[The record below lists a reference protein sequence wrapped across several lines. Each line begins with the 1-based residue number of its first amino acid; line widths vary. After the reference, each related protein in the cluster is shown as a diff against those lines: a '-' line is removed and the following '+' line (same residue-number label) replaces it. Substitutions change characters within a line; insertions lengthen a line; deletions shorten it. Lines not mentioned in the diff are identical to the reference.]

1 MVWEIRWPGLDLPSC
16 RCPSGR
22 GELPGERFSEKI
34 LQSQG
39 RGWVKP
45 GLVPCFGVF
54 EGWWYG
60 SCGVRELGCMNYG
73 SLHRQQETICAGKDK
88 SKRFLQ
94 QTMWTLWC
102 LIRVVLTFE
111 PNRTFI
117 SSLSLLHAT
126 KPGDFYCPKV
136 VSETGHKLQKWL
148 DGRKMPKLSPPQLVF
163 PVQERQQGC
172 AMQHRCPSLATEDY
186 RLVPNRRIVGVN
198 PT

>member
-1 MVWEIRWPGLDLPSC
+1 
-16 RCPSGR
+16 
-22 GELPGERFSEKI
+22 
-34 LQSQG
+34 
-39 RGWVKP
+39 
-45 GLVPCFGVF
+45 
-54 EGWWYG
+54 
-60 SCGVRELGCMNYG
+60 
-73 SLHRQQETICAGKDK
+73 
-88 SKRFLQ
+88 
-94 QTMWTLWC
+94 MWTLWC

-117 SSLSLLHAT
+117 SSLSLLHIT
-126 KPGDFYCPKV
+126 KPGDFYCPKFM
-136 VSETGHKLQKWL
+136 SETGHKLQKWL